1 MYSSPVYR
9 AAHPRREPV
18 EDPPA
23 AVRDQGEGEAGHRQQ
38 GLLDAGQSTPGPG
51 SAGSYTGQKSGAS

>member
-9 AAHPRREPV
+9 AGHPRRELV

-23 AVRDQGEGEAGHRQQ
+23 AVRDHGEGEDGHRQQ
-38 GLLDAGQSTPGPG
+38 GLLDAGQSMPGPG
-51 SAGSYTGQKSGAS
+51 SAVSYTGQKTGAS

>member
-9 AAHPRREPV
+9 AGHPRREPV

-23 AVRDQGEGEAGHRQQ
+23 AVRGQGQEEAGHRQQ
-38 GLLDAGQSTPGPG
+38 GLLGAGRSTPGPG
-51 SAGSYTGQKSGAS
+51 SAGSYTGRKTGAS